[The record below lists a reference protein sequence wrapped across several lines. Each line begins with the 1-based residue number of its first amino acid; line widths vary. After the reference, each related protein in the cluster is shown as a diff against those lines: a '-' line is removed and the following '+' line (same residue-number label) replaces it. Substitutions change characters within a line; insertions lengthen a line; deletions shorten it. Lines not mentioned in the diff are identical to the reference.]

1 MQARLNPPYA
11 GRLWIREGWRLFR
24 LQPVGFI
31 ILLFSYLFGMLALS
45 LVLSLVARALSGL
58 IPMISADTISD
69 LGSLLAATLVPGLS
83 VGFMEACRVAES
95 KQPIHPRLL
104 VKAFL
109 GDPARARN
117 LLVLGAVYSI
127 AFAAILG
134 ALSSID
140 VPGLQA
146 MTDSAQAGA
155 QSGTPA
161 GPQSGAQPGVQS
173 GTPPGPQP
181 AELPPGAASRLLLM
195 IGAGLIAYIPVAMAL
210 WYSPVL
216 VAWHRMPALKAMFYS
231 FAACWRNRTAF
242 MVYALVWGAF
252 AFAIPALGVL
262 LRAIGLG
269 SASIIVMMPLMGLF
283 MGWLYCSFYAT
294 YTGVWV
300 AGEELT
306 ARDSAR

>member
-11 GRLWIREGWRLFR
+11 GRHWIKEGWRLFR

-45 LVLSLVARALSGL
+45 LVLSLMARALSGL

-104 VKAFL
+104 VQAFI

-117 LLVLGAVYSI
+117 LLMLGAVYSI

-134 ALSSID
+134 VLSSID

-146 MTDSAQAGA
+146 VTDGAQAGA

-161 GPQSGAQPGVQS
+161 GPPSGAQS
-173 GTPPGPQP
+173 GTSPGPQP
-181 AELPPGAASRLLLM
+181 AELPPGAASQLLLM
-195 IGAGLIAYIPVAMAL
+195 IAAGLAAYLPVAMAL

-231 FAACWRNRTAF
+231 FAACWRNRAAF
-242 MVYALVWGAF
+242 VVYALVWGAF
-252 AFAIPALGVL
+252 AFVIPALGVL
-262 LRAIGLG
+262 LRVIGLG
-269 SASIIVMMPLMGLF
+269 GASIIVMMPLMGLF

-300 AGEELT
+300 AGEELP
-306 ARDSAR
+306 ARDNAR

>member
-11 GRLWIREGWRLFR
+11 GRHWIKEGWRLFR

-45 LVLSLVARALSGL
+45 LVLSLMARALSGL
-58 IPMISADTISD
+58 IPMISAETVSD
-69 LGSLLAATLVPGLS
+69 LGNLLAAALVPGLS

-104 VKAFL
+104 VQAFI
-109 GDPARARN
+109 GDRVRARN

-134 ALSSID
+134 ALSSFD

-146 MTDSAQAGA
+146 VTDGAQAGA
-155 QSGTPA
+155 QSGARA
-161 GPQSGAQPGVQS
+161 GS
-173 GTPPGPQP
+173 PPV
-181 AELPPGAASRLLLM
+181 ELPPGAASQLLLM
-195 IGAGLIAYIPVAMAL
+195 IGAGLVAYLPVAMVL

-231 FAACWRNRTAF
+231 FAACWRNRAAF
-242 MVYALVWGAF
+242 LVYALVWGAF

-269 SASIIVMMPLMGLF
+269 SASIVVMMPLMGLF

-300 AGEELT
+300 AGEDLT

>member
-1 MQARLNPPYA
+1 MQARLNPPSA
-11 GRLWIREGWRLFR
+11 GRLWISEGWRLFR

-45 LVLSLVARALSGL
+45 LVLSLVARGLSGL
-58 IPMISADTISD
+58 IPMISAETISD
-69 LGSLLAATLVPGLS
+69 LGSLLAAALVPGLS

-104 VKAFL
+104 VQAFI
-109 GDPARARN
+109 GDQARARS

-134 ALSSID
+134 VLSSFD

-146 MTDSAQAGA
+146 VTEGAQGGT
-155 QSGTPA
+155 QSGTR
-161 GPQSGAQPGVQS
+161 
-173 GTPPGPQP
+173 PGPQP
-181 AELPPGAASRLLLM
+181 AELPPGAASQLLLM
-195 IGAGLIAYIPVAMAL
+195 IGLGLVAYVPVAMAL

-231 FAACWRNRTAF
+231 FAACWRNRAAF
-242 MVYALVWGAF
+242 LVYALVWGGF

-262 LRAIGLG
+262 LRVVGLG
-269 SASIIVMMPLMGLF
+269 SASIVVMMPLMGLF

-294 YTGVWV
+294 YTGVWATGAQLTTRDT
-300 AGEELT
+300 AG
-306 ARDSAR
+306 

>member
-11 GRLWIREGWRLFR
+11 GRHWIKEGWRLFR

-45 LVLSLVARALSGL
+45 LVLSLMARALSGL
-58 IPMISADTISD
+58 IPMISAETVSD
-69 LGSLLAATLVPGLS
+69 LGSLLAAALVPGLS

-104 VKAFL
+104 VQAFI
-109 GDPARARN
+109 GDRVRARN

-134 ALSSID
+134 ALSSFD

-146 MTDSAQAGA
+146 VTDGAQAGA
-155 QSGTPA
+155 QSGARA
-161 GPQSGAQPGVQS
+161 GS
-173 GTPPGPQP
+173 PPV
-181 AELPPGAASRLLLM
+181 ELPPGAASQLLLM
-195 IGAGLIAYIPVAMAL
+195 IGAGLVAYLPVAMVL

-231 FAACWRNRTAF
+231 FAACWRNRAAF
-242 MVYALVWGAF
+242 LVYALVWGAF

-269 SASIIVMMPLMGLF
+269 SASIVVMMPLMGLF

-300 AGEELT
+300 AGEDLT